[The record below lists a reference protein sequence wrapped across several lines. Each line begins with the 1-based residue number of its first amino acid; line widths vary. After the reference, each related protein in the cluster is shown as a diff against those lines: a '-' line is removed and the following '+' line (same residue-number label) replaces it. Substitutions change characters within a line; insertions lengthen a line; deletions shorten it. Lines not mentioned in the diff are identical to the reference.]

1 MDEAQLQDVEDIYTQ
16 LRKGL
21 GHERVTDANVDAL
34 VRRAEQDGHGILA
47 QELREW
53 KAACN
58 ARSDAPN
65 TTRAVKR

>member
-1 MDEAQLQDVEDIYTQ
+1 MDDAQLQDVEDIYTQ

-53 KAACN
+53 KASCN

>member
-1 MDEAQLQDVEDIYTQ
+1 MDDAQLQEVEEVYAQ

-21 GHERVTDANVDAL
+21 GHERVNDANVDAL

-53 KAACN
+53 KASCN
-58 ARSDAPN
+58 AGSDVPEA
-65 TTRAVKR
+65 TRAVKR

>member
-1 MDEAQLQDVEDIYTQ
+1 MNDAQLQEVEDVYAL

-21 GHERVTDANVDAL
+21 GREQVTDANVDGL

-47 QELREW
+47 EELREW

-58 ARSDAPN
+58 TRSDVPN
-65 TTRAVKR
+65 TSRAVKP